1 MKESKYNK
9 EKKPKR
15 KKMKNIRKTEI
26 ATKITVIMRGMYF
39 ILIKINFRRK
49 YKITI
54 TNLTEGYVI

>member
-49 YKITI
+49 YKIAI